1 MQFRLHA
8 PRLTFSQQHKIYDEK
23 DRLAY
28 HAKAKWF
35 RYGVESVIYAPNGNE
50 VASIR
55 QRGFFGCRFDV
66 IVNGSTLGTISR
78 KLSLLRSYYVLNH
91 YCGEALHFIGRWRG
105 FEVNYG
111 DSTVATTRSR
121 FSLLQPAYDISI
133 SKGEK
138 PLPVLAAL
146 IGIDI
151 YGRTQH
157 G

>member
-1 MQFRLHA
+1 MQYRLHA
-8 PRLTFSQQHKIYDEK
+8 PRLTFSQQHKIYDGK

-28 HAKAKWF
+28 YAKAKWF
-35 RYGVESVIYAPNGNE
+35 RFGVESVIYTPNGNQ

-55 QRGFFGCRFDV
+55 QRGILGCRFDV
-66 IVNGSTLGTISR
+66 IVDGSILGTISR

-91 YCGEALHFIGRWRG
+91 YYGEALHFVGRWRG

-111 DSTVATTRSR
+111 DSIVATTRSR
-121 FSLLQPAYDISI
+121 FSLLDGIYDISI

-138 PLPVLAAL
+138 ALPVLAAL
-146 IGIDI
+146 VGIDI
-151 YGRTQH
+151 YGRMQH